1 MSSTAQPPHG
11 RNLRKGRTSLA
22 DHAYLLTLVV
32 TRRRPVFTDL
42 AAARQAVR
50 ALHAESVRRQA
61 ATLAYVVKPDHVHW
75 LLRLLPQGSLAE
87 AARRYKA
94 LVSLARGEPMWQRG
108 FHDHA
113 LRDDEDLRAVAR
125 YIVANPLR
133 AGLVDDIG
141 AYPHWDAIWL

>member
-1 MSSTAQPPHG
+1 M
-11 RNLRKGRTSLA
+11 
-22 DHAYLLTLVV
+22 VV
-32 TRRRPVFTDL
+32 ARRRPVFSNL
-42 AAARQAVR
+42 AAARKAVR
-50 ALHAESVRRQA
+50 ALHADAVRRHA
-61 ATLAYVVKPDHVHW
+61 ETLAYVVMPDHVHW
-75 LLRLLPQGSLAE
+75 LVRLRPQGTLAE

-94 LVSLARGEPMWQRG
+94 LVSLALGERVWQRG

-113 LRDDEDLRAVAR
+113 LRDDEDLRIVAR